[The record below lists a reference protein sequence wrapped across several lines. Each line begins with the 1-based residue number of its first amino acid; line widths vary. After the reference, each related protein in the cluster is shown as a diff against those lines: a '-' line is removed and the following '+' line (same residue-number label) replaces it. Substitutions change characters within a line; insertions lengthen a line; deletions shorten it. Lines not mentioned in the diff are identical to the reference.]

1 MSKSSDILWN
11 FRCSYQN
18 SSPISP
24 RISCDRGSDASH
36 GITTISHSV
45 SARGKLV
52 SHFNLDKATVL
63 FGYEHFGSTFFTFQS
78 LGKKDVCDHTIR
90 LNLNFKSVDDLH
102 RESKQFFL
110 LPSETFDIMFK

>member
-1 MSKSSDILWN
+1 MI
-11 FRCSYQN
+11 FCG
-18 SSPISP
+18 IFGV
-24 RISCDRGSDASH
+24 RIKIRHLCDRGSDASH

-63 FGYEHFGSTFFTFQS
+63 FCYEHFGSTFFTFQS

-102 RESKQFFL
+102 RESKRFFL